1 MKRAGQYLVSFFR
14 IVRNGEF
21 TLNTRYVRKRI
32 DFNIFDDIGH
42 GHKIHKALF
51 DMIPSLD
58 RQLSTEVDDPFQE
71 LDRMSAGSSNA
82 NYPTLRRRSS
92 VIKRPNYLTTG
103 RSVDIRAST
112 STTVKFPAMPTAFPT
127 APTSGGRIS
136 FPKAPESP
144 PPPYLSWM
152 ESEKLANELFRQVS
166 HI

>member
-1 MKRAGQYLVSFFR
+1 MHFIVNGFVMHLGKRAGQYLVSFFR

-51 DMIPSLD
+51 DRIPSLD
-58 RQLSTEVDDPFQE
+58 RQLSTEIDDPFQE

-92 VIKRPNYLTTG
+92 VIK
-103 RSVDIRAST
+103 
-112 STTVKFPAMPTAFPT
+112 
-127 APTSGGRIS
+127 
-136 FPKAPESP
+136 
-144 PPPYLSWM
+144 
-152 ESEKLANELFRQVS
+152 
-166 HI
+166 